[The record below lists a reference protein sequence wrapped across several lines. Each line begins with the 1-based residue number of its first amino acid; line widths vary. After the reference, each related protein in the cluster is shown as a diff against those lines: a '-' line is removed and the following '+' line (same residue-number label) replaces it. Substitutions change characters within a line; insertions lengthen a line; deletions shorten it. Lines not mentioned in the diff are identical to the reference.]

1 MGLLHAF
8 YGLGAVCSP
17 LAATQFAQMPK
28 RWSFHFLISLGL
40 AIVNTIILFVVFRLK
55 KSDGQINFP
64 KN

>member
-17 LAATQFAQMPK
+17 LAATQFAQMAK

-55 KSDGQINFP
+55 KSDGKINFP